1 MIGFLVLGHFGFQLS
16 EIEEGLAVEF
26 LLSNPYHWDLSFF
39 CFLFSLTSPA
49 HSRYS
54 VKWQL
59 HQILTYYEP
68 DILSAGIQWKLQS
81 SRNCETGIKMK
92 LGKSSMKIYIA
103 IIFFSTGIIKSDIYN
118 PFFIYELNIGSNLCF
133 NFK

>member
-1 MIGFLVLGHFGFQLS
+1 MIGLLVLGHFGFQLS

-68 DILSAGIQWKLQS
+68 DL
-81 SRNCETGIKMK
+81 
-92 LGKSSMKIYIA
+92 
-103 IIFFSTGIIKSDIYN
+103 FSTLILYI
-118 PFFIYELNIGSNLCF
+118 FI
-133 NFK
+133 NFLILKCIEDR